1 MPHLEIVAGD
11 AADKSST
18 SNSMHIYLGIFKISP
33 EVKHNFLL
41 SSKTVFKFSIQIE
54 STGPSKMIH
63 TLCYLFMFSLIIM
76 GATPSAHYFVSG
88 SNLPYN

>member
-1 MPHLEIVAGD
+1 MAGD

-18 SNSMHIYLGIFKISP
+18 SNNIHIYLGIFKISP
-33 EVKHNFLL
+33 EVRHNFLL

-54 STGPSKMIH
+54 STGPSKIIH
-63 TLCYLFMFSLIIM
+63 TLCCLFMFSLIII